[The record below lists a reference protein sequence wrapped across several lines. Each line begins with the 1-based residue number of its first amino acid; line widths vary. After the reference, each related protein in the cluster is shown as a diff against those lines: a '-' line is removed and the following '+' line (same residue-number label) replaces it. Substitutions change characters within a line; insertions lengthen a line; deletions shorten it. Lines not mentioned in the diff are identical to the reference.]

1 MEKMGNDYTT
11 GHPLKVKVTRLQIN
25 MYRKQKLM
33 IKQKKKLRMIAV
45 RHKEV

>member
-25 MYRKQKLM
+25 TYGKQKLM
-33 IKQKKKLRMIAV
+33 IKQKKLRMIAV